1 MPIYEYRC
9 GSCGHRFEVKRR
21 YGDTSPD
28 ICPQCQGESLKVFR
42 PVPIIY
48 KGGGFYST
56 DHRPTGWKS
65 EESKEKTPEK
75 AADKAETKAGKA
87 ESKAESKTEDQ
98 AEAKGK

>member
-1 MPIYEYRC
+1 MPIYEYCC

-28 ICPQCQGESLKVFR
+28 TCPQCQGESHKLFR
-42 PVPIIY
+42 PVPIIF

-75 AADKAETKAGKA
+75 AADKAETKAEKT
-87 ESKAESKTEDQ
+87 ESKKEEK